1 MKYTRFLL
9 VALLL
14 SGATLTMTGCGSSK
28 VTSTNN
34 PVESAPPAAPT
45 AVSMTTEDATSR
57 DYLNWN
63 PSASSDVVSYEVFRF
78 ADASSTT
85 GGVLVGTVSSD
96 QNYLLL
102 PLVGEGVTEYYRVRA
117 MNSNDVPSSYSTN
130 CSADRTAWVG
140 GDIQTDDPNGHG
152 KEGVE

>member
-1 MKYTRFLL
+1 VKYNRFLL
-9 VALLL
+9 VALIL
-14 SGATLTMTGCGSSK
+14 GATTLTMTGCGTSK
-28 VTSTNN
+28 VTSSNN

-96 QNYLLL
+96 QDYILL
-102 PLVGEGVTEYYRVRA
+102 PLVGEGVTEFYRVRA

-140 GDIQTDDPNGHG
+140 GDIQTDGANGHG